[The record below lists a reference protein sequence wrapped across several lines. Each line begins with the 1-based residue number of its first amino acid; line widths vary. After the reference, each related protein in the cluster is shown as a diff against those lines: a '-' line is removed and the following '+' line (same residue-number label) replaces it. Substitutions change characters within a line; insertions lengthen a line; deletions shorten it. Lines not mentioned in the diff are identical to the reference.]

1 MRYTTAIATVLLL
14 TSSLQAV
21 DYSILMEERVNA
33 ERKSQTL
40 LKAQAGFAITDDLYF
55 FSGLWLRDQLP
66 IIYEHNEDNV
76 LLSSKSEYINFIDL
90 YGGVQYSLVSWFQP
104 YSFYEV
110 YYARTSDSFGTF
122 LAVAFAGTALDM
134 GNHNVSYYSELYLA
148 KDSNPTADGYG
159 IYGSET
165 AAKYKY
171 SIYDKNA
178 ALYIQAVWNTD
189 ASYTDTYKLV
199 DGYYSTR
206 LGIQLNF

>member
-1 MRYTTAIATVLLL
+1 MRYITAITTALLL

-21 DYSILMEERVNA
+21 DYSILMEERIDA
-33 ERKSQTL
+33 RKISQTL
-40 LKAQAGFAITDDLYF
+40 LKAQAGQAITDDLYF
-55 FSGLWLRDQLP
+55 FSGLWLRDQIP
-66 IIYEHNEDNV
+66 IIYEHNDQDV
-76 LLSSKSEYINFIDL
+76 LVSTKSEYINFVDL
-90 YGGVQYSLVSWFQP
+90 YGGLQYSLVSWFQP

-110 YYARTSDSFGTF
+110 YYNNKSDSFGTF
-122 LAVAFAGTALDM
+122 LAVGFAGTGFDM
-134 GNHNVSYYSELYLA
+134 GNHNISYFSELYLA

-165 AAKYKY
+165 ALKYKY
-171 SIYDKNA
+171 GIYDKNA

-189 ASYTDTYKLV
+189 ASHTDSYKLV